1 MRKNYQQTKLSG
13 YNYKATI
20 RQEPQRG
27 RMCGLGEQV
36 SRRMLDPPL
45 ILEISFEGRQPSD
58 TEMRN
63 LAGTLTC
70 HVTLKSVEN
79 NDQSVVMLDGKALL
93 PTLLGTTSVPAA
105 VLKDV
110 SDSKSKLFFVFHDL
124 GIRLQGQFILECKTV
139 DMARF
144 FRSDW

>member
-1 MRKNYQQTKLSG
+1 MHKNYQQTKLSSFK
-13 YNYKATI
+13 YKATI

-45 ILEISFEGRQPSD
+45 ILEIAFDGKQPTD
-58 TEMRN
+58 TEMQN
-63 LAGTLTC
+63 LAVSLTC

-79 NDQSVVMLDGKALL
+79 DDQSVVMLGKKSLL
-93 PTLLGTTSVPAA
+93 PTLLGSTSVPAT

-124 GIRLQGQFILECKTV
+124 GIRLQGKFILECKTV
-139 DMARF
+139 DMAR
-144 FRSDW
+144 

>member
-1 MRKNYQQTKLSG
+1 MQKNYQQTKLSSFQ
-13 YNYKATI
+13 YKASI

-63 LAGTLTC
+63 LAVSLTC
-70 HVTLKSVEN
+70 HVSLKSICN
-79 NDQSVVMLDGKALL
+79 DDQSVVMLGKKSLL

-110 SDSKSKLFFVFHDL
+110 LDSKSKLFFVFHDL
-124 GIRLQGQFILECKTV
+124 GIRLQGEFILECKTV
-139 DMARF
+139 DMARY
-144 FRSDW
+144 